1 MIGQRKLVL
10 IRKESKQVSVFISK
24 EPKQSLGLGSKLV
37 KVIQVKVDISKVV
50 LYLYTL
56 FDFGFYTSCDKVA
69 LRPSGGERAPLME
82 IYFLLLWGQRR
93 DRELLFLLFLFLRWF
108 YFRIISMASGSNKII
123 KQTKITVLCYF
134 YGRLGNELLISFND
148 LNVFFFTAL
157 MSLVYLIFYRLSL

>member
-93 DRELLFLLFLFLRWF
+93 DKRTAVPALPISQVVLFQNNQYGIRLQQDNKANQNHSTMLFLWKV
-108 YFRIISMASGSNKII
+108 G
-123 KQTKITVLCYF
+123 
-134 YGRLGNELLISFND
+134 E
-148 LNVFFFTAL
+148 
-157 MSLVYLIFYRLSL
+157 